1 MFRFDLTGYSYGIAK
16 PLDIIWCGYNYRNV
30 PTPFREYIK
39 NVHESEQDF
48 DIKQYYQKD
57 GRLVLYFGP
66 IARYRNGFELYY
78 QGHNYNY
85 RNGLRL
91 KEYRVI
97 ASHLPNEIPSV

>member
-66 IARYRNGFELYY
+66 IDRYRNGFELYY
-78 QGHNYNY
+78 QGHYRKYRKGLDRDQYKIIVSYNDHE
-85 RNGLRL
+85 LT
-91 KEYRVI
+91 
-97 ASHLPNEIPSV
+97 